1 MKRVSFLIA
10 FFSITLSAISQ
21 VEGSSAYLG
30 MTIPNK
36 SHAAGFILGYKYQYD
51 LPVDGLGFVGTVD
64 FQYCRPKK
72 KVRAQIDEGYENWLE
87 VNNYDEGDVK
97 TKRRESATFVVPFN
111 FGVNYSYSFGRISS
125 WAETGIGF
133 APIFSTRQVWKADKN
148 VSSSYQSSISGRP
161 ILQVNRGERHYYQI
175 SKYKPALAFSWR
187 IALGAILDDKYS
199 IGLIIDGLSKYKL
212 KVVVAED
219 VKPYWNSEKGAY
231 TRENDTEVSTKG
243 GASVSL
249 RFGYHF

>member
-30 MTIPNK
+30 MAIPNK

-133 APIFSTRQVWKADKN
+133 APVAQL
-148 VSSSYQSSISGRP
+148 VSSGGQKCFILIPIFHFWSSDSSSEQGR
-161 ILQVNRGERHYYQI
+161 E
-175 SKYKPALAFSWR
+175 AL
-187 IALGAILDDKYS
+187 
-199 IGLIIDGLSKYKL
+199 LSNF
-212 KVVVAED
+212 EI
-219 VKPYWNSEKGAY
+219 
-231 TRENDTEVSTKG
+231 
-243 GASVSL
+243 
-249 RFGYHF
+249 